1 MRLCHG
7 RNFNK
12 NLLCRGILFTCL
24 IVEMMIQVK
33 SQHFGHGRCPR
44 TSRAPPVNIRRYIA
58 RPWYYIYS
66 FDNILEV
73 GNICSREDLS
83 LKSNGNINK
92 VTTAIRNFKETN
104 IEGSAVLNRSGNGG
118 LLTIKLRNGLL
129 PGGNLL
135 TRRNEILNKLFITV
149 TYSFPYV
156 ILETD
161 YDDYSVAY
169 SCAPFMLGTNIQF
182 SWILSRKRTLSRDSI
197 VKVKSALSK
206 YGISTSSYY
215 SPYKAQHQI
224 NCP

>member
-12 NLLCRGILFTCL
+12 NLLSRGILFTCL

-104 IEGSAVLNRSGNGG
+104 IEGSAVINRSGNGG

-135 TRRNEILNKLFITV
+135 TRRNEILNETFYYSNLLIPLCDLGDRLWWLFGSLFMCSIYVRHKYPILLDFV
-149 TYSFPYV
+149 TKANSF
-156 ILETD
+156 
-161 YDDYSVAY
+161 
-169 SCAPFMLGTNIQF
+169 
-182 SWILSRKRTLSRDSI
+182 KRFHSE
-197 VKVKSALSK
+197 SK
-206 YGISTSSYY
+206 IRIIEIWNFYFELLQSLQGSTS
-215 SPYKAQHQI
+215 
-224 NCP
+224 N